1 MSGLTADNANQVTKT
16 LVEIG
21 LQPGAGV
28 GLPGDVPMRDV
39 ADPEL
44 KRLRDA
50 AIGVLG
56 DAKGDVYASTVA
68 RL

>member
-16 LVEIG
+16 LIEIG

-28 GLPGDVPMRDV
+28 GLPGDVPMKDV
-39 ADPEL
+39 ADQKL
-44 KRLRDA
+44 KRLRNA

-56 DAKGDVYASTVA
+56 DAKGDVYASTIA

>member
-1 MSGLTADNANQVTKT
+1 MSDLTADNANQVTKT
-16 LVEIG
+16 LIKIG

-28 GLPGDVPMRDV
+28 GLPGDVPMKDV
-39 ADPEL
+39 AGPEL

-56 DAKGDVYASTVA
+56 DTNGDVYVSTVA